1 MLSRV
6 RLLKPRLASPA
17 MRGHTRH
24 CADDALKTALARAAA
39 QLQSA
44 DPGARV
50 LPDGGDLDGAT
61 LTGGPKLLLRFTC
74 TNDDG
79 NPYPADAPERT
90 TTKVVSKSSYESGVV
105 LVKCNCCQ
113 RHHLIADNMGWFGE
127 RGDNIETILAERGE
141 EVQRLRAEDQFD
153 IA

>member
-1 MLSRV
+1 MRG
-6 RLLKPRLASPA
+6 ASHA

-39 QLQSA
+39 QLQRA

-105 LVKCNCCQ
+105 LVKCNCCDK
-113 RHHLIADNMGWFGE
+113 HHLIADNMGWFGN

-141 EVQRLRAEDQFD
+141 EVQRLRADDQFD

>member
-1 MLSRV
+1 MLSRL
-6 RLLKPRLASPA
+6 RLLQPRLASHA
-17 MRGHTRH
+17 RS
-24 CADDALKTALARAAA
+24 CADDALKNALAQAAA
-39 QLQSA
+39 SLQQR

-105 LVKCNCCQ
+105 LVKCNCCDK
-113 RHHLIADNMGWFGE
+113 HHLIADNMGWFGN

-141 EVQRLRAEDQFD
+141 EVQRLRADDQFD

>member
-1 MLSRV
+1 M
-6 RLLKPRLASPA
+6 
-17 MRGHTRH
+17 
-24 CADDALKTALARAAA
+24 
-39 QLQSA
+39 
-44 DPGARV
+44 

-61 LTGGPKLLLRFTC
+61 LTGA
-74 TNDDG
+74 
-79 NPYPADAPERT
+79 PACCSASRAQATTGIRTRPTRPERT